1 MLTQSQIIDLFEY
14 RDGRLYWRKNKKRA
28 GYITPQGYLRIGH
41 NYEST
46 FAHRLIFILHHGYSP
61 EFVDHIDGDKLNN
74 RIENL
79 RAVTRSQNQCNARLR
94 KDSFT
99 GLKNVT
105 RHRNK
110 WQVRIRFNN
119 KLTHIGTFDDLE
131 LAEFVASEYR
141 DKYHGE
147 FARHG

>member
-1 MLTQSQIIDLFEY
+1 MLTQSEIADLFVYEN
-14 RDGRLYWRKNKKRA
+14 GRLYWRKNGKLA
-28 GYITPQGYLRIGH
+28 GYVTPQGYVRVGH
-41 NYEST
+41 NYGST
-46 FAHRLIFILHHGYSP
+46 FAHRLIFVMHHGYLP
-61 EFVDHIDGDKLNN
+61 EFIDHIDGNRLNN

-79 RAVTRSQNQCNARLR
+79 RAATRSQNQHNAKLR
-94 KDSFT
+94 KDSVT

-110 WQVRIRFNN
+110 WQVRIRLDNR
-119 KLTHIGTFDDLE
+119 LVHIGVFYDLE
-131 LAEFVASEYR
+131 IAKFVASEYR